1 MMDESKILVVQRVE
15 KKNMIAALVLA
26 LFLGPIGLLYASVTG
41 GIIMLAINA
50 ITLILSIVTFG
61 LLTPIFGLSWLTCL
75 VWAAL
80 AVDRKN
86 KIT

>member
-1 MMDESKILVVQRVE
+1 MDEGKIMVVQRVE
-15 KKNMIAALVLA
+15 NKNMIAALVLA

-41 GIIMLAINA
+41 GIIMLAVNA
-50 ITLILSIVTFG
+50 LMLILSIVTLG
-61 LLTPIFGLSWLTCL
+61 LLTPAFGLSWLACL

-80 AVDRKN
+80 AVDKKN